1 MLRHVVLAAL
11 AAGLFLAGPA
21 LRANLGG
28 EAAPRLGAQQRDVAD
43 KGGTSTAT
51 GFVSEVSCSSGLK
64 IQLDAPDGART
75 LRRKTG
81 TPFQITAPT
90 REQENINPC
99 TSLKGL
105 RVSVEFVPDN
115 EKGLTGTMERVQ
127 ILPAEGSGN
136 AVLPSGQ
143 PHKSAPWKGPL
154 MVTTTSEGL
163 VKEVRCDGKELRI
176 TFAVRDV
183 EFKLHARDY
192 TRLEIEEEVAY
203 QTKNYDPCAKLNGH
217 SAIVTYVLVEKKP
230 YDGEIQAI
238 EVAP

>member
-1 MLRHVVLAAL
+1 MLRRVVLAAL
-11 AAGLFLAGPA
+11 AAGLFLAGA
-21 LRANLGG
+21 SLGSNLGG
-28 EAAPRLGAQQRDVAD
+28 EAAPQLGTQQRVAAD
-43 KGGTSTAT
+43 EGGTTTAT
-51 GFVSEVSCSSGLK
+51 GLVSEVSCTSGLK
-64 IQLDAPDGART
+64 IQLDAPDGMRT
-75 LRRKTG
+75 LHRKSG
-81 TPFQITAPT
+81 TPLQITAPT
-90 REQENINPC
+90 RAQENINPC

-105 RVSVEFVPDN
+105 RVSVQFVPDN
-115 EKGLTGTMERVQ
+115 QKGLTGTMVRVQ
-127 ILPAEGSGN
+127 ILPPEESGN
-136 AVLPSGQ
+136 AVLASSQ
-143 PHKSAPWKGPL
+143 PPKAAPWKGPL

-163 VKEVRCDGKELRI
+163 VKEVRCEGKELRI

-217 SAIVTYVLVEKKP
+217 HAIVTYVLVEKKP